1 MAFLTTPQPRKR
13 DFLPKELKVTV
24 WSRLKPYYAELS
36 RRSIHSLQ
44 ELVIWIADRSELDAF
59 TAEEF
64 GWRYIRY
71 TCDTNDARAAASFEY
86 AIQELAPK
94 MTIASNQLDKKL
106 SNDSFFEELNNTDYL
121 IYKRNIRNALELF
134 RAENIALQTDMQIK
148 AKEYA
153 QIMAQMTIVWE
164 DKEITL
170 QQAAPYLE
178 STDRTLRE
186 AIYTKIAQRVQQDT
200 EVIDAIFD
208 ELLAIRHKIATHAG
222 FENYR
227 DFKFRESGRFD
238 YTPEDCR
245 LWAQSVA
252 TEILPVV
259 AELEKIRRKNL
270 QVPALRPWDIAPDSS
285 GKAPLKPFTDD
296 ADLIEKTIQC
306 LHKVHPYFAECL
318 GIMRDMDRLD
328 LGTRKGK
335 APGGYNYPLPMSGV
349 PFIFMNAS
357 NSIKDM
363 LTMVHESGHAV
374 HSFLTRERVLLSD
387 IHLTPEIAELASM
400 TTELLTMEHWGVFFE
415 DKEDL
420 RRAQLWQLEKVLS
433 LLPWIAMIDQF
444 QHWLYTHPTH
454 TRAERNAAW
463 MELRNT
469 LKTGEINWSGIEDFE
484 RVLWHRQLH
493 IFEVPFYYIE
503 YGMAQLGAIAI
514 WKAYRKNPEKALNQ
528 FMDALRLGYSKP
540 IGEIYATA
548 GIQFDFSQTYIREL
562 ADFLKNEIQ
571 LLMRA

>member
-1 MAFLTTPQPRKR
+1 MVFLTTPQPRKR
-13 DFLPKELKVTV
+13 DFLPNELKVTV

-36 RRSIHSLQ
+36 RRSIDSL
-44 ELVIWIADRSELDAF
+44 EDLVIWINDRSELDAF

-71 TCDTNDARAAASFEY
+71 TCNTNDERAAASFEY
-86 AIQELAPK
+86 AIQELEPK
-94 MTIASNQLDKKL
+94 MNVAGNQLDKKL
-106 SNDSFFEELNNTDYL
+106 SEISYFEQLNNAEYGV
-121 IYKRNIRNALELF
+121 YKRNIRNALELF

-153 QIMAQMTIVWE
+153 QTMAQMTIVW
-164 DKEITL
+164 DNKEITL

-186 AIYTKIAQRVQQDT
+186 TIYTKIAQRVQQDSDK
-200 EVIDAIFD
+200 INGIFD
-208 ELLAIRHKIATHAG
+208 ELLAIRHKIAINAG
-222 FENYR
+222 FDNYR

-238 YTPEDCR
+238 YTPEDCH
-245 LWAQSVA
+245 LWAKSVA

-259 AELEKIRRKNL
+259 AELEKIRKKNL
-270 QVPALRPWDIAPDSS
+270 HLTTLRPWDIAPDSS
-285 GKAPLKPFTDD
+285 GKPALQPFSDD

-318 GIMRDMDRLD
+318 GIMREMDRLD

-400 TTELLTMEHWGVFFE
+400 TTELLTMEHWDVFFE
-415 DKEDL
+415 DKADL

-444 QHWLYTHPTH
+444 QHWLYTHPAHTH
-454 TRAERNAAW
+454 AERDAAW
-463 MELRNT
+463 MDLRNT
-469 LKTGEINWSGIEDFE
+469 LKTGEIDWSGIEAME

-514 WKAYRKNPEKALNQ
+514 WKSYRKNPEKALRQ

-540 IGEIYATA
+540 IGEVYAAA
-548 GIQFDFSQTYIREL
+548 GIQFEFSQSYIREL
-562 ADFLKNEIQ
+562 ADFLKHEIAA
-571 LLMRA
+571 LMKI